1 MSSGINIEILEQTK
15 DFLRFNVE
23 NIDLATA
30 NSLRRIMI
38 SEVPS
43 MAIELVKIINNT
55 SCLNDEYIAHRLGL
69 IPLGKYIN
77 KKIITNI
84 YI

>member
-1 MSSGINIEILEQTK
+1 MSSGINIELLEQSK
-15 DFLRFNVE
+15 DFLSFNVE
-23 NIDLATA
+23 KIDLATA

-69 IPLGKYIN
+69 IPLGK
-77 KKIITNI
+77 
-84 YI
+84 

>member
-1 MSSGINIEILEQTK
+1 MNSGINIQILESNG
-15 DFLRFNVE
+15 DRLRFRVE
-23 NIDLATA
+23 NIDVAIA
-30 NSLRRIMI
+30 NTLRRIMI

-69 IPLGKYIN
+69 IPLRI
-77 KKIITNI
+77 
-84 YI
+84 

>member
-1 MSSGINIEILEQTK
+1 MSSGINIEILEQSK

-69 IPLGKYIN
+69 IPLGK
-77 KKIITNI
+77 
-84 YI
+84 

>member
-1 MSSGINIEILEQTK
+1 MNSGINIQILESNG
-15 DFLRFNVE
+15 DRLRFRVE
-23 NIDLATA
+23 NIDVAIA
-30 NSLRRIMI
+30 NTLRRIMI

-69 IPLGKYIN
+69 IPLRIYLLLIN
-77 KKIITNI
+77 IK
-84 YI
+84 

>member
-1 MSSGINIEILEQTK
+1 MNSGINIQILESNG
-15 DFLRFNVE
+15 DRLRFRVE
-23 NIDLATA
+23 NIDVAIA
-30 NSLRRIMI
+30 NTLRRIMI

-69 IPLGKYIN
+69 IPLRIN
-77 KKIITNI
+77 LFINNI
-84 YI
+84 K